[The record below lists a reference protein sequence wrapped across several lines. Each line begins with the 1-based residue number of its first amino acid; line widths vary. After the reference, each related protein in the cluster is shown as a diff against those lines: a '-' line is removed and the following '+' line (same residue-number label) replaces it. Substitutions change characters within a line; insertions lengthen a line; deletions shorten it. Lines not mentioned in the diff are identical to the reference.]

1 MKHRSKVTFRRCINW
16 TIGAFVVMIL
26 GTIGTLDIDGCT
38 LKEGLYRIIICC
50 FMIYILCEAKKIP
63 DARSGK

>member
-16 TIGAFVVMIL
+16 TIACLAIAAFGAAGL
-26 GTIGTLDIDGCT
+26 LEIGSITCKECLD
-38 LKEGLYRIIICC
+38 RIIICC